1 MNFDSDNFILSS
13 VDSSLENFQDFLDFD
28 FFSSS
33 SDFENSKGK
42 ASKASASFDSRSC
55 PQGNLNNV
63 MIQSNSEK
71 YKPFKISK
79 RSFLSK
85 SN

>member
-33 SDFENSKGK
+33 SDFENNRNKK
-42 ASKASASFDSRSC
+42 
-55 PQGNLNNV
+55 
-63 MIQSNSEK
+63 SNTSSSGEKSSSSQEDRNHGSSSSVK

-79 RSFLSK
+79 LFLLS
-85 SN
+85 